1 MNQSK
6 AIVLYQQIPLNAEID
21 DENNHINQHI
31 DFRKYLNK
39 SLLLNKKICREQF
52 CQKWTYIV
60 LTHVLFVFD
69 YFVTNSIIKL

>member
-1 MNQSK
+1 MQ

-21 DENNHINQHI
+21 DEINHINQHI

-52 CQKWTYIV
+52 CPKMD
-60 LTHVLFVFD
+60 LHCFD
-69 YFVTNSIIKL
+69 TCIIRV